1 MDDKELAFLRTLDR
15 PTIEQLRREIDRLD
29 AAQKLTAPPTEDDE
43 EEQEETERRSRASR
57 RDRRQEKKE
66 KRRRRKHGKDD
77 EEEEEESGEDEE
89 EEKEAEDED
98 SEDDDEDDEDE
109 DFEESDRKKKKKPGR
124 VILRVLLI
132 VFLTVL
138 VLAIGASVYMVMSYG
153 YVVYGTSM
161 APSLV
166 EGDLVIAIPKS
177 VPVTGDLVSFNNGD
191 RVLIKRA
198 IGCPG
203 DEISVSEDGRVTLNG
218 VELNESYALFTE
230 GDAGDVEYPLTVPD
244 HCYFVMGD
252 NRANSVDS
260 RYSVLGMV
268 NEKDING
275 RIFLRAWPMKRFQV
289 FDRNYMQGFLNIFH
303 K

>member
-1 MDDKELAFLRTLDR
+1 MDDKEFTFMHTLDR
-15 PTIEQLRREIDRLD
+15 PTVEQLRRELDRLD
-29 AAQKLTAPPTEDDE
+29 AAQRLTTSPEEDE
-43 EEQEETERRSRASR
+43 EEEETEHRAGTSR
-57 RDRRQEKKE
+57 RDRRQEKN
-66 KRRRRKHGKDD
+66 KRLRKRDEDEDD
-77 EEEEEESGEDEE
+77 GEEEEDESDEDEE
-89 EEKEAEDED
+89 
-98 SEDDDEDDEDE
+98 EDDEDE
-109 DFEESDRKKKKKPGR
+109 DEDEEEDEDDGRKKKKKPGR
-124 VILRVLLI
+124 VILRVFLILL
-132 VFLTVL
+132 LTVL
-138 VLAIGASVYMVMSYG
+138 VLSIGASVYMVMQYG

-166 EGDLVIAIPKS
+166 EGDLVLAIPKS
-177 VPVTGDLVSFNNGD
+177 MPVTGDLVSFNNGD

-244 HCYFVMGD
+244 HYYFVMGD

-268 NEKDING
+268 SEKDING
-275 RIFLRAWPMKRFQV
+275 KIFLRAWPMKRFQV
-289 FDRNYMQGFLNIFH
+289 FDQNYMQGFLNIFR

>member
-1 MDDKELAFLRTLDR
+1 MDDKEFSFMHTVDR
-15 PTIEQLRREIDRLD
+15 PTVEQLRREIERLD
-29 AAQKLTAPPTEDDE
+29 AAERLTKAPEE
-43 EEQEETERRSRASR
+43 EVEEQEETGRRGKASR
-57 RDRRQEKKE
+57 RLRLQEKKAE
-66 KRRRRKHGKDD
+66 RRRKRD
-77 EEEEEESGEDEE
+77 EDEE
-89 EEKEAEDED
+89 DEPEDED
-98 SEDDDEDDEDE
+98 EDEDEDEEEDDEDE
-109 DFEESDRKKKKKPGR
+109 EEDEEPGRKKKKPGR
-124 VILRVLLI
+124 TVLKVILILL
-132 VFLTVL
+132 LTVL
-138 VLAIGASVYMVMSYG
+138 VLAIGASVYMVMQYG

-166 EGDLVIAIPKS
+166 EGDLVLAIPKS
-177 VPVTGDLVSFNNGD
+177 LPVTGDLVSFNNGD

-230 GDAGDVEYPLTVPD
+230 GDAGDVSYPLTVPE

-268 NEKDING
+268 SEQDING
-275 RIFLRAWPMKRFQV
+275 RIFLRLWPIRRLQV
-289 FDRNYMQGFLNIFH
+289 FDPNYMKGFTSIFR

>member
-1 MDDKELAFLRTLDR
+1 MDDKEFSFMHTVDR
-15 PTIEQLRREIDRLD
+15 PTVEQLRREIERLD
-29 AAQKLTAPPTEDDE
+29 AAERLTKAPEE
-43 EEQEETERRSRASR
+43 EVEEQEEIGRRGKASR
-57 RDRRQEKKE
+57 RLRLQEKKAE
-66 KRRRRKHGKDD
+66 RRRKRD
-77 EEEEEESGEDEE
+77 EDEE
-89 EEKEAEDED
+89 DEPEDED
-98 SEDDDEDDEDE
+98 EDEDEEEDDEDE
-109 DFEESDRKKKKKPGR
+109 EEDEEPGRKKKKPGR
-124 VILRVLLI
+124 TVLKVILILL
-132 VFLTVL
+132 LTVL
-138 VLAIGASVYMVMSYG
+138 VLAIGASVYMVMQYG

-166 EGDLVIAIPKS
+166 EGDLVLAIPKS
-177 VPVTGDLVSFNNGD
+177 LPVTGDLVSFNNGD

-230 GDAGDVEYPLTVPD
+230 GDAGDVSYPLTVPE

-268 NEKDING
+268 SEQDING
-275 RIFLRAWPMKRFQV
+275 RIFLRLWPIRRLQV
-289 FDRNYMQGFLNIFH
+289 FDPNYMKGFTSIFR